1 MGQIIAGNEQFETY
15 IQADHRG
22 QILQKGPDSGS
33 MDAFGRQ
40 RVSQPFTLFDS
51 MLRYTKR
58 TDLWDER
65 TVGSGSTSYLI
76 NESSLALT
84 TTTASGDS
92 ALRRS
97 RRRFPYQPG
106 KSLSILASFVGNT
119 PIAGLIQEVGY
130 FDDKNGI
137 ILRANGSVI
146 EFAVRSFVS
155 GAVQEVVAVQ
165 SEWNLDTFSDFD
177 FTKANIFATDL
188 EWLGVGR
195 VRVGFVI
202 DGEIKY
208 CHEFNHANNINSVYM
223 TSAILPVSYRIVNS
237 STIASPA
244 SFKQI
249 CTNVASEGGYQPAG
263 PIYVAGRGVSGF
275 TSISSETMVSAI
287 RMASGRTD
295 NVIVPAQVDV
305 SVGGNPAANMVAQWQ
320 LRLNPTISGTWL
332 PSTNGR
338 GNVETMSYGTFS
350 GGTVVGAGLVSSRGA
365 IEFTPEGGLALALG
379 QDIHGNS
386 EVLALT
392 IQCSSSEDATG
403 LIGWNELV

>member
-119 PIAGLIQEVGY
+119 PVAGLIQEVGY

-137 ILRANGSVI
+137 ILRANGSVL

-155 GAVQEVVAVQ
+155 GTVQEVVAVQ

-223 TSAILPVSYRIVNS
+223 TSAILPVSYRIANS

-249 CTNVASEGGYQPAG
+249 CTNVSSEGGYQPAG

-295 NVIVPAQVDV
+295 NVIIPAQVDV
-305 SVGGNPAANMVAQWQ
+305 SVGGNPASNTVAQWQ

-350 GGTVVGAGLVSSRGA
+350 GGTVVGAGLVASRGS
-365 IEFTPEGGLALALG
+365 IEFTPEGSLALALG

>member
-1 MGQIIAGNEQFETY
+1 MGQIVAGNEQFETY

-22 QILQKGPDSGS
+22 QILQKGPDSGTL
-33 MDAFGRQ
+33 DAFGRQ

-58 TDLWDER
+58 TDLWDEG

-137 ILRANGSVI
+137 ILRANGSVL

-177 FTKANIFATDL
+177 FTKANIFALYDISNL
-188 EWLGVGR
+188 
-195 VRVGFVI
+195 
-202 DGEIKY
+202 
-208 CHEFNHANNINSVYM
+208 AS
-223 TSAILPVSYRIVNS
+223 IVQN
-237 STIASPA
+237 
-244 SFKQI
+244 
-249 CTNVASEGGYQPAG
+249 C
-263 PIYVAGRGVSGF
+263 
-275 TSISSETMVSAI
+275 
-287 RMASGRTD
+287 
-295 NVIVPAQVDV
+295 
-305 SVGGNPAANMVAQWQ
+305 Q
-320 LRLNPTISGTWL
+320 LFHHCIP
-332 PSTNGR
+332 
-338 GNVETMSYGTFS
+338 
-350 GGTVVGAGLVSSRGA
+350 
-365 IEFTPEGGLALALG
+365 
-379 QDIHGNS
+379 
-386 EVLALT
+386 
-392 IQCSSSEDATG
+392 C
-403 LIGWNELV
+403 

>member
-1 MGQIIAGNEQFETY
+1 MGQIVAGNEQFETY

-22 QILQKGPDSGS
+22 QILQKGPDSGTL
-33 MDAFGRQ
+33 DAFGRQ

-65 TVGSGSTSYLI
+65 TVGSGATNYLI

-137 ILRANGSVI
+137 ILRANGSVL

-155 GAVQEVVAVQ
+155 GTVQEVVAVQ
-165 SEWNLDTFSDFD
+165 SEWNIDTFPDLNFA
-177 FTKANIFATDL
+177 KANIFATDL

-202 DGEIKY
+202 DGEIRY

-223 TSAILPVSYRIVNS
+223 TSAILPVSYRIANS

-249 CTNVASEGGYQPAG
+249 CTNVSSEGGYQPAG

-275 TSISSETMVSAI
+275 TGISSETMVSAI

-295 NVIVPAQVDV
+295 NVIIPAQVDV
-305 SVGGNPAANMVAQWQ
+305 SVGGNPASNTVAQWQ

-350 GGTVVGAGLVSSRGA
+350 GGTVVGAGLVASRGS
-365 IEFTPEGGLALALG
+365 IEFTPEGSLALALG

-386 EVLALT
+386 EVLILT
-392 IQCSSSEDATG
+392 IRCSSSENATG

>member
-119 PIAGLIQEVGY
+119 PVAGLIQEVGY

-137 ILRANGSVI
+137 ILRANGSVL

-155 GAVQEVVAVQ
+155 GTVQEVVAVQ

-223 TSAILPVSYRIVNS
+223 TSAILPVSYRIANS

-295 NVIVPAQVDV
+295 NVIIPAQVDV
-305 SVGGNPAANMVAQWQ
+305 SVGGNPASNTVAQWQ

-350 GGTVVGAGLVSSRGA
+350 GGTVVGAGLVASRGS
-365 IEFTPEGGLALALG
+365 IEFTPEGSLALALG

>member
-137 ILRANGSVI
+137 ILRANGNVI

-155 GAVQEVVAVQ
+155 GTVQEVVAVQ

-223 TSAILPVSYRIVNS
+223 TSAILPVSYRIANS

-295 NVIVPAQVDV
+295 NVIIPAQVDV

-386 EVLALT
+386 EVLVLT

>member
-208 CHEFNHANNINSVYM
+208 CHEFNHANNIDSVYM
-223 TSAILPVSYRIVNS
+223 TSAILPVSYRIANS

-295 NVIVPAQVDV
+295 NVIIPAQVDV
-305 SVGGNPAANMVAQWQ
+305 SVGGNPASNTVAQWQ

-350 GGTVVGAGLVSSRGA
+350 GGTVVGAGLVASRGS
-365 IEFTPEGGLALALG
+365 IEFTPEGSLALALG
-379 QDIHGNS
+379 QDINGNS

-392 IQCSSSEDATG
+392 IRCSSAEDATG

>member
-58 TDLWDER
+58 TDLWDEI

-137 ILRANGSVI
+137 ILRANGSVL

-155 GAVQEVVAVQ
+155 GTVQEVVAVQ
-165 SEWNLDTFSDFD
+165 SEWNLDTFSGFD

-223 TSAILPVSYRIVNS
+223 TAAILPVSYRIANS

-295 NVIVPAQVDV
+295 NVIIPAQVDV
-305 SVGGNPAANMVAQWQ
+305 SVGGNPASNTVAQWQ

-350 GGTVVGAGLVSSRGA
+350 GGTVVGAGLVASRGS
-365 IEFTPEGGLALALG
+365 IEFTPEGSLALALG
-379 QDIHGNS
+379 QDINGNS

-392 IQCSSSEDATG
+392 IRCSSAEDATG

>member
-58 TDLWDER
+58 TDLWDEK

-137 ILRANGSVI
+137 ILRANGNVL

-155 GAVQEVVAVQ
+155 GTVQEVVAVQ

-202 DGEIKY
+202 DGEIRY

-223 TSAILPVSYRIVNS
+223 TSAILPVSYRIANS

-249 CTNVASEGGYQPAG
+249 CTNVSSEGGYQPAG

-295 NVIVPAQVDV
+295 NVIIPAQVDV
-305 SVGGNPAANMVAQWQ
+305 SVGGNPASNTVAQWQ

-350 GGTVVGAGLVSSRGA
+350 GGTVVGAGLVASRGS

-386 EVLALT
+386 EVLVLT
-392 IQCSSSEDATG
+392 IRCSSSEDATG